1 MASLTTHLSTVT
13 TVEMSTCDHGVVAK
27 IKRVVMERDI
37 YPRRWGLGP
46 RAQEK
51 KKMVKGGQLDKYG
64 RANDQTP
71 ATWKKEYVDYS
82 APATDGVA
90 ASLIPSQ
97 AEQPEAST
105 SATPAAVDADVST
118 VSTKEKKE
126 KKKDKKRKN
135 VEEDGADVTADVTM
149 ADTTAGNVTLGADTT
164 VGSALG
170 ETNGETEEERKA
182 RKKAKKEAKK
192 AAAAAAGEEPPKK
205 KKKKDQE

>member
-1 MASLTTHLSTVT
+1 
-13 TVEMSTCDHGVVAK
+13 
-27 IKRVVMERDI
+27 MERDI

-64 RANDQTP
+64 RANEATP

-82 APATDGVA
+82 VTGDVSSA
-90 ASLIPSQ
+90 ALIPSQ
-97 AEQPEAST
+97 ATSEAPEAST
-105 SATPAAVDADVST
+105 SAAVAAPPAATEADVS
-118 VSTKEKKE
+118 VATKEKKE

-135 VEEDGADVTADVTM
+135 VDGDASTADVTMAGDETSANITM
-149 ADTTAGNVTLGADTT
+149 ADTTAGSILN
-164 VGSALG
+164 G
-170 ETNGETEEERKA
+170 ENGETEEERKA

-192 AAAAAAGEEPPKK
+192 AAAAAAGGEAADEPPKK